1 VCLRI
6 VIPIHVGDAELVLAA
21 PKGYPHPQRPRGR
34 LSSSGP
40 GGPGM
45 GIREPMAAQDI
56 SAQLIEM
63 VPQGPKRSGAGASA
77 DAGASAWV

>member
-1 VCLRI
+1 
-6 VIPIHVGDAELVLAA
+6 
-21 PKGYPHPQRPRGR
+21 
-34 LSSSGP
+34 
-40 GGPGM
+40 
-45 GIREPMAAQDI
+45 MAAQDI